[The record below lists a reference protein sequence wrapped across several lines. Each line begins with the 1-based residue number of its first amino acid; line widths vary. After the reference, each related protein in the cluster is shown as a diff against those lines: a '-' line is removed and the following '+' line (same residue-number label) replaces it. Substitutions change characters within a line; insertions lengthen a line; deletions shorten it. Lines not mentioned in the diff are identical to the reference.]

1 MSFGEHNKTQKPDPA
16 NYLKRGDGTKR
27 RKFYGHYA
35 MYPANDEPLYGVDPN
50 LPDVQPKYGEIY
62 TNKMEESINY
72 LNPRPSRKSTMGG
85 RRRKMKQTKR
95 RRRKQTKR
103 TR

>member
-1 MSFGEHNKTQKPDPA
+1 MSFEHRKTEKPDPA
-16 NYLKRGDGTKR
+16 NYLKRGDGTKT

-35 MYPANDEPLYGVDPN
+35 MYPANEEPLYGVDPN
-50 LPDVQPKYGEIY
+50 LPDVDPEYEEIY
-62 TNKMEESINY
+62 PNKMEKRIDNI
-72 LNPRPSRKSTMGG
+72 NPRYSTKSTIGG
-85 RRRKMKQTKR
+85 RRRRMKQTKR